1 MSRHA
6 QATAWSVLVMGVL
19 ATAVLPAGVGGAA
32 TDRAVAAITTGSQE
46 IIDDVVAQ
54 VTR

>member
-1 MSRHA
+1 MTRHA
-6 QATAWSVLVMGVL
+6 HATAWSVLVMGVL

-32 TDRAVAAITTGSQE
+32 TDQAVAAITTGSLE
-46 IIDDVVAQ
+46 IIDDVVAE

>member
-6 QATAWSVLVMGVL
+6 RATAWSVLVMGVL
-19 ATAVLPAGVGGAA
+19 ATAVLPSGVGGAA
-32 TDRAVAAITTGSQE
+32 TDQAVAVVTTRSQE